1 MPDTFYSFC
10 TRMWLDYCD
19 EHSSFGSETL
29 DKEEYIKKYNKWLL
43 QKYAEHVEKRNEST
57 K

>member
-1 MPDTFYSFC
+1 MADTFYSFC

-19 EHSSFGSETL
+19 EYSSFGSETL
-29 DKEEYIKKYNKWLL
+29 SKEDYIKQYNNWLL
-43 QKYAEHVEKRNEST
+43 QEYAKIVEKRNEST